1 MAPRRILLSGL
12 PLLTKELLEQ
22 SARRRTYVI
31 RTLYAA
37 LLFLSAL
44 FIFYIT
50 TYQNYTTPLDILG
63 RGREVFSSVVGLQIF
78 GIYLFMPAIT
88 CGVIAGEKER
98 NTFGLLLLTR
108 LSPTTILLEKL
119 LSRLV
124 PMLSFLLLSLPL
136 LGVSY
141 AMGGVSQGQFWVSIW
156 ALFLTAV
163 QVGTMGLACSAWF
176 RTTVQAF
183 IGTYVCGFLFYFGWP
198 MLTGMS
204 DVFSALN
211 ELFTQAY
218 VTFVNIVASA
228 AWPFVGAS
236 PSFDIHPRNFAG
248 ALVAPAMLIDR
259 WGLNPGWWVI
269 PHSLPSMLSII
280 GLFGLA
286 RVFVVRRA
294 FAPSRNMLLNIFK
307 ILDTAF
313 HRLNNNR
320 VTKGVVLFHE
330 TVVLPDD
337 DPIAWRETRKK
348 SLGMIRYL
356 IRFWVATEIP
366 VLLLCCSVVVLGNPN
381 FNSGAS
387 EAVSLLL
394 FVVWIMAALL
404 ITVKSATLISG
415 ERAHETLD
423 VLLATPIR
431 SSEIVRQ
438 KFRGVRRLMLVLAC
452 PLVTIVLF
460 QTYFRMSIEGTS
472 LSYQQVEYDGDESP
486 LLYFLAAVSAI
497 AIYLPLLAWI
507 GFAIGLQIRSQTRA
521 IFSALALVTTWC
533 IVPFVLGIMVHEAL
547 RWFRFGESPANYF
560 LLLSPISI
568 VGFAEFSDLEFF
580 YKTPYEA
587 VAVNALMYGGVLY
600 FVRQWCLRNAAA
612 KLGRGECRETV
623 RHEQQRH
630 AGFGGLARGRA
641 TATTP

>member
-1 MAPRRILLSGL
+1 MHTLSL

-50 TYQNYTTPLDILG
+50 TYQHYTSPLDILG
-63 RGREVFSSVVGLQIF
+63 RGREVFDNVVALQFF
-78 GIYLFMPAIT
+78 GIFMFMPAIT
-88 CGVIAGEKER
+88 CSVIAGEKER

-141 AMGGVSQGQFWVSIW
+141 AMGGVSQGQFWISIW

-183 IGTYVCGFLFYFGWP
+183 VGTYVCGFLFYFGWP
-198 MLTGMS
+198 ILTGVS
-204 DVFSALN
+204 DIFSALN
-211 ELFTQAY
+211 EAATQLYVAY
-218 VTFVNIVASA
+218 VNLFARAV
-228 AWPFVGAS
+228 WPFAGAS
-236 PSFDIHPRNFAG
+236 PSFEIHHRQFTA
-248 ALVAPAMLIDR
+248 ALIPPAMLIDR
-259 WGLNPGWWVI
+259 YRVGPGWWAI
-269 PHSLPSMLSII
+269 PHSVPSMLSVI
-280 GLFGLA
+280 GLFVMA

-294 FAPSRNMLLNIFK
+294 FAPSRNMLLNVFK
-307 ILDTAF
+307 VLDTSF

-320 VTKGVVLFHE
+320 VTKGVVLFNE
-330 TVVLPDD
+330 AVVLPDD

-348 SLGMIRYL
+348 SLGMLRYL

-366 VLLLCCSVVVLGNPN
+366 VLILCCSVVVLGSPN
-381 FNSGAS
+381 FYSGAS
-387 EAVSLLL
+387 EAVSAVL
-394 FVVWIMAALL
+394 FVAWIMAALL

-415 ERAHETLD
+415 ERSHETLD

-431 SSEIVRQ
+431 SAEIVRQ

-452 PLVTIVLF
+452 PLLTIVLF
-460 QTYFRMSIEGTS
+460 QTYFRISIGGVTTA
-472 LSYQQVEYDGDESP
+472 YQQIEFEGDESP
-486 LLYFLAAVSAI
+486 VLYVLAAVSSI

-507 GFAIGLQIRSQTRA
+507 GFAIGLVIRSQTRA

-533 IVPFVLGIMVHEAL
+533 IVPFLLGVIVHEEL
-547 RWFRFGESPANYF
+547 RWFRFGDSPANF
-560 LLLSPISI
+560 LLLLSPISI
-568 VGFAEFSDLEFF
+568 VAFSEFSDLEMF
-580 YKTPYEA
+580 YRTPYEA
-587 VAVNALMYGGVLY
+587 VLVNCVLYGGLLY
-600 FVRQWCLRNAAA
+600 FIRNWCLRNAAA
-612 KLGRGECRETV
+612 KLGRGECRDTL
-623 RHEQQRH
+623 RQEQQRH
-630 AGFGGLARGRA
+630 TGFGGLSRRRGA
-641 TATTP
+641 PTASTP